1 LSISQ
6 SRRQTTTLAAAAAAL
21 AAEDANRLQIEQLE
35 KTLATFRL
43 QVEEEISKYDNN
55 IVIDSSKL
63 NGKDD
68 DFLDVELFLESPEQ
82 HYWRSP
88 EEEAEFMYNLAN

>member
-1 LSISQ
+1 MSISQ

-43 QVEEEISKYDNN
+43 QVEEEISKYDNH
-55 IVIDSSKL
+55 IVKSSEP